1 MRRELEQLRSQRN
14 AESWMLKSDSSL
26 EPESSRTSSHGAAS
40 APTDHNFELHCS
52 EVSLDGIKLSPTLA
66 ADALKL

>member
-14 AESWMLKSDSSL
+14 AESWIMKSDSGL
-26 EPESSRTSSHGAAS
+26 ETESSRTSGHGAAP
-40 APTDHNFELHCS
+40 APTVYDFELQCS
-52 EVSLDGIKLSPTLA
+52 TVSLDDIKLSAALA